1 MTVLR
6 NTHPAREI
14 MASYYILK
22 PQSTTKL
29 VNNIIKLNPETY
41 LLINQKNK

>member
-14 MASYYILK
+14 MASYYISNR
-22 PQSTTKL
+22 QSTTKL
-29 VNNIIKLNPETY
+29 ADNIIKLNPEVY
-41 LLINQKNK
+41 LLMNQKK